1 MAKQLNINLG
11 FSADTSQASAAIQK
25 LAMELQTLGK
35 TTQISNL
42 PITNE
47 IVEAQMAAKE
57 LGAILQS
64 SINIETGSFDLS
76 KFNTSLQSS
85 GKNLAYYG
93 NQLGALGSKGDQAF
107 LKIAQSIVKTEVPLR
122 RSSGLLTQFA
132 TTLKNT
138 ARWQISS
145 SVLHGFMGAVQ
156 SAYGYAKKLDESLN
170 NIRIVTGYSTE
181 RMSEFAAEANK
192 AAKALSTT
200 TTAYTDASLIYFQ
213 QGLNDA
219 EVKERTDITVK
230 MANVTQ
236 QSAEVVS
243 DQLTAI
249 WNNFDDGS
257 KSLEYYADVMAR
269 LGAETASSTEEIAG
283 GIEKF
288 AGVADTIGLSQEYA
302 ASALATITAE
312 SRMSEEV
319 VGTALKTIFAR
330 IQGLKLGESLEDGT
344 DLNKYSEALKSVGI
358 SIFDTSGELK
368 NMDSILDEMGAKW
381 QTLSKDQQ
389 TALAQTVAG
398 VRQYT
403 QLVTLMD
410 NWDVM
415 EDNLELSYGAT
426 GTLDEQHKTFEESW
440 AASSQRVKAS
450 LESIYSSLIDE
461 DFFIDLNNSLSDFLG
476 LIKQVIDAAGGV
488 KGVLAGIGLI
498 VTSVF
503 KEQMATSINNAL
515 HNFKIFS
522 GVAVQEMNAV
532 KREAYDMAMSMTAG
546 LKDDPSVGALRQ
558 SLTTTY
564 DLQLKLNSAIKS
576 MSPEQAQVARE
587 AMKTAENYSQ
597 MAIELADAVVKSEE
611 LLANQ
616 NKIANAKMGQK
627 AAMTITDK
635 TDAAFGQ
642 AGGELLGNA
651 NSIITDAQGMA
662 SVEGMSAA
670 LDRARQAV
678 QDYRTAM
685 REGAGEEVMNERS
698 QALIA
703 SLNELNNLTN
713 QSANAFDAYTSG
725 LQDAATIVVGIS
737 DRFNQFKSG
746 IEGTEPLTKKQAD
759 AIRKIATE
767 AKNAGMPMEKIN
779 AALKQLNKAGKDP
792 VKVAEA
798 MKQLKAAVQD
808 TTISTEMQNKAIAN
822 TAKNSSEA
830 AGQIKGVNNAMLEGA
845 DAARNVALSQTNF
858 ENGVKRAGVAAD
870 EAKNKINNLGLTYK
884 SLGSFIT
891 GSLQGLSSFAMGL
904 SSLSSLKDTLNNE
917 DLSTYE
923 KILQVMMSL
932 GMAIPMLTTGLKA
945 LANGYRF
952 VTSASA
958 EGLTA
963 SIARLAGIKLETV
976 ATQVVVTSKTGEVM
990 ARGKVTDAAV
1000 KEAIAK
1006 GGTTTATEIDT
1017 AATWANVAA
1026 KMAQYWYI
1034 GVIIAALAVL
1044 AGILVAVANAY
1055 NADANAAAAAAEKAE
1070 ESKKAY
1076 EETKQAAEDLK
1087 NTISDYSDG
1096 VAELEK
1102 LKKGTL
1108 EYKQALIEANDKAIE
1123 LIQQYEG
1130 LAKYATRNED
1140 GLIVISQE
1148 GLDYILEG
1156 QMAVTEA
1163 FQDKYVTDEIKS
1175 NRAQEKSDLTNFSR
1189 QYKVDGQDN
1198 WREESEKI
1206 VRDMAAYM
1214 QKNQLTNLIED
1225 DLLKIDSVAN
1235 ANDAVYDSIVKNI
1248 DAYSSMALQLNDTE
1262 KAQALLADTCIEKA
1276 YKLEN
1281 PDAPETPEE
1290 ERAQSAEFS
1299 IFSANQRSFYLSED
1313 EQNEAIWN
1321 YKTKKYEEFI
1331 GEDGMG
1337 FGEALMMT
1345 PIMGPDG
1352 SFTPGYDPT
1361 AITGSDAAYYAHLMG
1376 YDMDGWY
1383 QTESGTWDGGG
1394 KAWKSHLTGFL
1405 GLGGNVWEFSKNGQA
1420 MPELTSDELEAAIVK
1435 KEQEIIDA
1443 EIAKIEAP
1451 ELLANIDTLL
1461 EKVNIGTH
1469 DSVLDNFL
1477 LSADKLS
1484 PDAQALGTTLD
1495 NSVMSQASAQDI
1507 LDNWGQVTEAFE
1519 GFDET
1524 TGFWK
1529 KQGFADAEA
1538 YLSALKEWLENRAD
1552 ISDAAAINP
1561 ENIKKMASNAK
1572 GALQAALDGE
1582 LTSENAGENEF
1593 FIAFQKD
1600 AQSLGAIFPELQEA
1614 ARIFGEEALVGTTQ
1628 WYEAIGKLQQ
1638 KIDEL
1643 TLQSLIDEADKAR
1656 EKVAKITDDNIEL
1669 LIDVESNLDDFKNG
1683 LNDILDANY
1692 AIDIEVHSQAEQ
1704 AFNTLKTAN
1713 DDIIEQASK
1722 IGANYRVAADD
1733 IVAVAAAFPGIMEG
1747 YQVLADGSIQLKSTV
1762 VQNATD
1768 AARAEI
1774 AASSASV
1781 IEQIGKQVTL
1791 LKAKQQVYQAMA
1803 TAAQQV
1809 ANQEITSSE
1818 GAAIIKQG
1826 LMDLEGLND
1835 QLLADS
1841 KMDNAG
1847 EVADDSNNQA
1857 GVTAKNWNEAYKS
1870 AAQSAADFAAVAK
1883 QAHQVAQTGEGSVSL
1898 SGFKVT
1904 YKGTAA
1910 APSGEA
1916 KTPTLEEVEKADT
1929 NEDWQAIADSYQAA
1943 ADALNAPISEM
1954 EGMLAAA
1961 EASGRDSLGQ
1971 LDSIGNGNGPIDRN
1985 KNGGDKTK
1993 KQPKEEK
2000 PEYKD
2005 DSDKVKLED
2014 ELERYYYITNAIEDL
2029 NRELDS
2035 LSNAKDDAWGPNKIK
2050 AMDKEIAKLK
2060 QVRAATKQYAAE
2072 IEANLATDKSKAE
2085 GYGAVIGENGI
2096 ISNYDTLMTQ
2106 WVNELN
2112 SVTVDGYNAYEDQ
2125 IVALKNQ
2132 ANAIDSEAD
2141 KDGSQ
2146 KNALDEQIKALEDK
2160 RDKEIKAAEET
2171 FDARKKAIEQYEE
2184 TRDLL
2189 ADTNAELEEQLRQI
2203 QQLNYEKI
2211 IYKVEYK
2218 IEVNDRELKLLDK
2231 KLEALEKTIFKDIEA
2246 FSLIGKNMKTQLGIY
2261 LDDTG
2266 RNPFKIYS
2274 DGLDELNEKFELGK
2288 QGSEDGINEEQ
2299 YLEGLGKIQDGL
2311 MENYDTLVAMDE
2323 KMQEYYSNAINDGL
2337 DLIHSYEEGF
2347 DSFLSTLDHYSNIMG
2362 LIGQEKNYDGMN
2374 SILEARVDVLNDRI
2388 ESAKMTI
2395 SDLEDQENLI
2405 NAELAKNLPEES
2417 RKYWEEQLQLV
2428 TKAKRDEQDA
2438 LYGYLEEIG
2447 EAANQIL
2454 KNNIDKAMKELR
2466 DSVTGGVNLEYLM
2479 KDMERMN
2486 TYQEDY
2492 LTNTNKMYETNKVI
2506 AQAQLAID
2514 KTQNAQAKQK
2524 YQEYIKYIEKL
2535 QTSEQ
2540 LSEQE
2545 LAIAKAKYEVLEA
2558 EIALEEAR
2566 NAKSEVRLT
2575 RDSEGNFGYVY
2586 TANQDDVASATQDYL
2601 DKQNELYNIS
2611 LEGSQQYRE
2620 KYLQNIQ
2627 NMLDEVE
2634 ALEYAYLVDQTI
2646 TKEEYESQK
2655 LAIQEYYGEQGKSYA
2670 ALFNAAQ
2677 WELAASSYST
2687 LMEENELFNSTQL
2700 STNKDH
2706 QNAMAYNDAEY
2717 IGGLKTGMETLHT
2730 QLEEDLSTF
2739 NLNSYNET
2747 DTNYVK
2753 LLQRDQAY
2761 YTDLEKEVEQ
2771 TQGYIYN
2778 QMTNPGAHSAAHH
2791 MNEFAT
2797 TTGLAFDACETAATD
2812 WENMI
2817 KPLNEAVGK
2826 SFSDDENNDG
2836 LAQKIDEVTDSS
2848 GQLKKKLV
2856 EELHPTVS
2864 ETWTKAHNM
2873 TSEWESHRL
2882 KIEEVKQSYLDLMT
2896 QIQNTITTMAQFD
2909 AASAPP
2915 PVDTSQID
2923 PKYTTPATTDGN
2935 PSDSSASS
2943 SNDTTSS
2950 NSRAENIAEIIT
2962 KVHFGT
2968 IKQTKDGWRPSA
2980 EVAGYTDDEI
2990 AAALKAFNDSKP
3002 GGGYDYDYY
3011 KALELAKTYDT
3022 GGYTGSWGPEGK
3034 IAILH
3039 EKELVLN
3046 AQDTENFLTATSM
3059 LQEISQMLDNNA
3071 LLASLGMI
3079 NLSAMTLNTEAD
3091 KVLQQE
3097 VTIHADFPNVTDHNE
3112 IEMAIDNL
3120 INAAS
3125 QYANKK

>member
-11 FSADTSQASAAIQK
+11 FNANTQSASAAIQK
-25 LAMELQTLGK
+25 LSLELQSLGK
-35 TTQISNL
+35 NTQMTNL
-42 PITNE
+42 PITNQ

-57 LGAILQS
+57 LGNILQS
-64 SINIETGSFDLS
+64 SLNVETGQFDLS
-76 KFNTSLQSS
+76 KFNTQLQSS

-93 NQLGALGSKGDQAF
+93 NQLGALGPKGDQAF

-122 RSSGLLTQFA
+122 RSNGLLMQFA

-145 SVLHGFMGAVQ
+145 SILHGFMGAIS

-170 NIRIVTGYSTE
+170 NIRIVTGASAEEMTA
-181 RMSEFAAEANK
+181 FAAQANK
-192 AAKALSTT
+192 AAQALSTT
-200 TTAYTDASLIYFQ
+200 TTAYTDASLIFYQ
-213 QGLNDA
+213 QGYRDQEEIA
-219 EVKERTDITVK
+219 ERAETVIK

-236 QSAEVVS
+236 QSAQVVS
-243 DQLTAI
+243 DQMTAI

-269 LGAETASSTEEIAG
+269 LGAETASSTAEIAG

-288 AGVADTIGLSQEYA
+288 AGVAETIGLSYEYA
-302 ASALATITAE
+302 AASLATITAE
-312 SRMSEEV
+312 TRMSEEV

-330 IQGLKLGESLEDGT
+330 IQGLKLGETLEDGT
-344 DLNKYSEALKSVGI
+344 SLNKYSEALKAVGI
-358 SIFDTSGELK
+358 SIYDTSGELK
-368 NMDSILDEMGAKW
+368 NMDNILDEMGAKW
-381 QTLSKDQQ
+381 QTISKDQQ
-389 TALAQTVAG
+389 VALAQTVAG

-410 NWDVM
+410 NWDTM
-415 EDNLELSYGAT
+415 EDNLDLAYGAE
-426 GTLDEQHKTFEESW
+426 GTLDEQHKLYEEGW
-440 AASSQRVKAS
+440 KASSDRVKAS
-450 LESIYSSLIDE
+450 LESIYSTIMDKE
-461 DFFIDLNNSLSDFLG
+461 FFTDLNNSFADFLK
-476 LIKQVIDAAGGV
+476 LIKQVMDAAGGI

-498 VTSVF
+498 VTTVF
-503 KEQMATSINNAL
+503 KEQMATSINNSL

-522 GVAVQEMNAV
+522 GVATQEMNKV
-532 KREAYDMAMSMTAG
+532 KKEAYDMAMSMTAG
-546 LKDDPSVGALRQ
+546 LKDDPSVSALRQ

-564 DLQLKLNSAIKS
+564 DLQLKFNSAVKA
-576 MSPEQAQVARE
+576 MSPEQAAVARE

-597 MAIELADAVVKSEE
+597 MAIELAEAVVHSEE

-627 AAMTITDK
+627 AAATITDK
-635 TDAAFGQ
+635 TDVAFGQ
-642 AGGELLGNA
+642 GGSALLGTA
-651 NSIITDAQGMA
+651 NSVIADAQGMA
-662 SVEGMSAA
+662 SVEGMTDAIDRASAA
-670 LDRARQAV
+670 VRA
-678 QDYRTAM
+678 YRTAM

-698 QALIA
+698 QALVATLI
-703 SLNELNNLTN
+703 ELENLAN
-713 QSANAFDAYTSG
+713 QSAGAFDAYTSG
-725 LQDAATIVVGIS
+725 LQDAATSVVDIS
-737 DRFNQFKSG
+737 SRFDQFKNG
-746 IEGTEPLTKKQAD
+746 IEGTETLTKKQVD
-759 AIRKIATE
+759 EIRKIATE
-767 AKNAGMPMEKIN
+767 AKNAGMPLDKVS
-779 AALKQLNKAGKDP
+779 AALKKLGKAGKDP

-798 MKQLKAAVQD
+798 MKQLKSAVQD
-808 TTISTEMQNKAIAN
+808 TVISTDMQNKAIAN

-830 AGQIKGVNNAMLEGA
+830 AGKIQGVNQVMLEGA

-858 ENGVKRAGVAAD
+858 ENGVKRAGTAAD
-870 EAKNKINNLGLTYK
+870 EAKNKIDNLGLTYK

-923 KILQVMMSL
+923 KTLQVMISL
-932 GMAIPMLTTGLKA
+932 GMAIPMLTTGLKS
-945 LANGYRF
+945 LANGYKF
-952 VTSASA
+952 VTAASA

-990 ARGKVTDAAV
+990 ARGAVTDAAV

-1017 AATWANVAA
+1017 AATWANIGA
-1026 KMAQYWYI
+1026 KMIQYWYI
-1034 GVIIAALAVL
+1034 GVIIIALAALAI
-1044 AGILVAVANAY
+1044 ALVAVANAY
-1055 NADANAAAAAAEKAE
+1055 NEDANAAEAARKKME
-1070 ESKKAY
+1070 EMQETY
-1076 EETKQAAEDLK
+1076 DETKKAAEDLK
-1087 NTISDYSDG
+1087 NTINDYNEAVDAMKG
-1096 VAELEK
+1096 LEE
-1102 LKKGTL
+1102 GTL
-1108 EYKQALIEANDKAIE
+1108 EYKQALLEANEEALKLLTTYKNLA
-1123 LIQQYEG
+1123 QY
-1130 LAKYATRNED
+1130 AHRNED
-1140 GLIVISQE
+1140 GLIVIDQE
-1148 GLDYILEG
+1148 GLDMILDQQYKTLSYQ
-1156 QMAVTEA
+1156 QMNLMKQSLDTSQKE
-1163 FQDKYVTDEIKS
+1163 
-1175 NRAQEKSDLTNFSR
+1175 EKSARTDFKRAHDLD
-1189 QYKVDGQDN
+1189 VDDAKYDAILDGIA
-1198 WREESEKI
+1198 S
-1206 VRDMAAYM
+1206 YM
-1214 QKNQLTNLIED
+1214 KKNNITDLIAED
-1225 DLLKIDSVAN
+1225 LDKIDALDGLDDVK
-1235 ANDAVYDSIVKNI
+1235 DAIADNI
-1248 DAYSSMALQLNDTE
+1248 SAYSSMGTWLGNTEEAQKNLAKGCADALWE
-1262 KAQALLADTCIEKA
+1262 
-1276 YKLEN
+1276 LEHGRGK
-1281 PDAPETPEE
+1281 DEE
-1290 ERAQSAEFS
+1290 EKDRFTRRAEKS
-1299 IFSANQRSFYLSED
+1299 L
-1313 EQNEAIWN
+1313 
-1321 YKTKKYEEFI
+1321 
-1331 GEDGMG
+1331 
-1337 FGEALMMT
+1337 
-1345 PIMGPDG
+1345 
-1352 SFTPGYDPT
+1352 FTT
-1361 AITGSDAAYYAHLMG
+1361 
-1376 YDMDGWY
+1376 Y
-1383 QTESGTWDGGG
+1383 QTEYEMDEAAQKAAKDKYVQEEYDKIIATYGSEGNDAPLADILAADMVSNIAMGGG
-1394 KAWKSHLTGFL
+1394 IGSVRETAEAYAKAIGADPENLGWRMKGGFL
-1405 GLGGNVWEFSKNGQA
+1405 GIGGTPEWTFYDSNGTQMDVKTAGDLEQA
-1420 MPELTSDELEAAIVK
+1420 IADLQVA
-1435 KEQEIIDA
+1435 KENRIKA
-1443 EIAKIEAP
+1443 EIEAP
-1451 ELLANIDTLL
+1451 NIVASSNQFRTDLIDNGLNVGNDFKNFMLSGQKVSGNDTATFELEDMGMTQEQAKYYQKNWDIIKDTFS
-1461 EKVNIGTH
+1461 GYY
-1469 DSVLDNFL
+1469 
-1477 LSADKLS
+1477 AD
-1484 PDAQALGTTLD
+1484 D
-1495 NSVMSQASAQDI
+1495 
-1507 LDNWGQVTEAFE
+1507 
-1519 GFDET
+1519 
-1524 TGFWK
+1524 GFWK
-1529 KQGFADAEA
+1529 EQGFKSADEYITAM
-1538 YLSALKEWLENRAD
+1538 KEWIDNRAD
-1552 ISDAAAINP
+1552 MSDGSAFGQEWLDDVKVFTTGIDADLESGDLTP
-1561 ENIKKMASNAK
+1561 ENASMNKNYTAMKKEAE
-1572 GALQAALDGE
+1572 ALAD
-1582 LTSENAGENEF
+1582 
-1593 FIAFQKD
+1593 IY
-1600 AQSLGAIFPELQEA
+1600 PELAEE
-1614 ARIFGEEALVGTTQ
+1614 ARIFGEEALIGTQQ
-1628 WYEAIGKLQQ
+1628 WYEAFGQLKEMIDNLRMQKLVDDAK
-1638 KIDEL
+1638 KIDAEIEKL
-1643 TLQSLIDEADKAR
+1643 FKEVDKNGTK
-1656 EKVAKITDDNIEL
+1656 EIEFTGNFEDL
-1669 LIDVESNLDDFKNG
+1669 KKNLDK
-1683 LNDILDANY
+1683 ILEANY
-1692 AIDIEVHSQAEQ
+1692 AIDVEIHAQAQE

-1713 DDIIEQASK
+1713 DNLIEQAGK

-1762 VQNATD
+1762 VKNATE
-1768 AARAEI
+1768 AARAEV
-1774 AASSASV
+1774 AASSKSV
-1781 IEQIGKQVTL
+1781 VEQIGKQVTL
-1791 LKAKQQVYQAMA
+1791 LKAKQTTYYAMRDA
-1803 TAAQQV
+1803 AYKVADGEITAA
-1809 ANQEITSSE
+1809 E
-1818 GAAIIKQG
+1818 GAAKIKKG
-1826 LMDLEGLND
+1826 LDDIEGYNNE
-1835 QLLADS
+1835 LLSTS
-1841 KMDNAG
+1841 KMTNAG
-1847 EVADDSNNQA
+1847 AVADDSNAQA
-1857 GVTAKNWNEAYKS
+1857 GTTASNWNEAYKS
-1870 AAQSAADFAAVAK
+1870 AANSAAKFAEVAK
-1883 QAHQVAQTGEGSVSL
+1883 QAHKVAQTGEGSVSV
-1898 SGFKVT
+1898 SGFEVT
-1904 YKGTAA
+1904 YKGTSA
-1910 APSGEA
+1910 APA
-1916 KTPTLEEVEKADT
+1916 KETDTPDLKAI
-1929 NEDWQAIADSYQAA
+1929 EDAGSDAA
-1943 ADALNAPISEM
+1943 KWREIGDAYDAAGDALSGKISEM
-1954 EGMLAAA
+1954 EGMMAAA
-1961 EASGRDSLGQ
+1961 EASGLDSLGQ
-1971 LDSIGNGNGPIDRN
+1971 LDSIGDGNGPIDRDG
-1985 KNGGDKTK
+1985 KDKGGDKNK
-1993 KQPKEEK
+1993 KQPKTEK

-2005 DSDKVKLED
+2005 DSDKTKLED
-2014 ELERYYYITNAIEDL
+2014 ELERYYHITNAIEDL

-2060 QVRAATKQYAAE
+2060 QVRAATKQYAEE
-2072 IEANLATDKSKAE
+2072 IKTNLAKDQSAAE
-2085 GYGAVIGENGI
+2085 GFGAVIGNDGI
-2096 ISNYDTLMTQ
+2096 ISNYESLMTQ

-2112 SVTVDGYNAYEDQ
+2112 AVKVDGYNAYEDQ

-2132 ANAIDSEAD
+2132 SNAIDSDAD

-2211 IYKVEYK
+2211 VYKIEYK

-2231 KLEALEKTIFKDIEA
+2231 KLEALEKTIFKSVEA
-2246 FSLIGKNMKTQLGIY
+2246 FSLIGDNMKTQLGIY

-2299 YLEGLGKIQDGL
+2299 YIEGLGKIQDGL

-2337 DLIHSYEEGF
+2337 DLIHTYEEGF
-2347 DSFLSTLDHYSNIMG
+2347 DSFLSTLDHYSSIMG

-2374 SILEARVDVLNDRI
+2374 SILEARVGVLNDRI

-2395 SDLEDQENLI
+2395 ADLEDQENLI
-2405 NAELAKNLPEES
+2405 NAELAKDLPEES

-2428 TKAKRDEQDA
+2428 TKAKRDEQDS

-2466 DSVTGGVNLEYLM
+2466 DSITGGVNLEYLM
-2479 KDMERMN
+2479 KDMERMS

-2492 LTNTNKMYETNKVI
+2492 LTNTNKMYETNKII

-2524 YQEYIKYIEKL
+2524 YQEYVKYIEKL

-2540 LSEQE
+2540 LSKQE
-2545 LAIAKAKYEVLEA
+2545 LAIAQAKYEVLEA

-2586 TANQDDVASATQDYL
+2586 TANQEDMASATQEYL

-2646 TKEEYESQK
+2646 TKEEYEAQK

-2677 WELAASSYST
+2677 WELAASSYSN
-2687 LMEENELFNSTQL
+2687 LMEENELFNSSQL
-2700 STNKDH
+2700 STNKEH

-2747 DTNYVK
+2747 DTNYIK

-2797 TTGLAFDACETAATD
+2797 TTGLAFDACETAATE
-2812 WENMI
+2812 WEQMI

-2826 SFSDDENNDG
+2826 SFSDDESNEG

-2848 GQLKKKLV
+2848 GKLKKKLV

-2864 ETWTKAHNM
+2864 DTWTKAHNM
-2873 TSEWESHRL
+2873 TAEWESHRL

-2896 QIQNTITTMAQFD
+2896 EIQNTITTMAQFD

-2915 PVDTSQID
+2915 PVEVEDVD
-2923 PKYTTPATTDGN
+2923 PKYTTPPTNNTDTSTSSTN
-2935 PSDSSASS
+2935 DSSSS
-2943 SNDTTSS
+2943 TNGG
-2950 NSRAENIAEIIT
+2950 NG
-2962 KVHFGT
+2962 V
-2968 IKQTKDGWRPSA
+2968 P
-2980 EVAGYTDDEI
+2980 EVGDLVTYI
-2990 AAALKAFNDSKP
+2990 
-3002 GGGYDYDYY
+3002 GGDYY
-3011 KALELAKTYDT
+3011 YDSAGARPLGHRGPGKQVKITYLNPGAAYPIHVESTDSAYGWLKQDQISGYDT
-3022 GGYTGSWGPEGK
+3022 GGYTGDWGPEGK
-3034 IAILH
+3034 IALLH

-3046 AQDTENFLTATSM
+3046 QQDTENFLTATSI
-3059 LQEISQMLDNNA
+3059 LREISQVLDNNA

-3079 NLSAMTLNTEAD
+3079 NLTAATINTEAD
-3091 KVLQQE
+3091 KILQQE
-3097 VTIHADFPNVTDHNE
+3097 VTIHADFPNVSDHTE

-3125 QYANKK
+3125 QYANRK